1 MIVGKGRSLKL
12 KLLDLPCDGGS
23 SGTTGDLGRRFPDR
37 IVLGVSGKSSSWED
51 AVEREGDDADDP
63 VLLPR
68 SNCIA
73 PSEYWLSFFF
83 DFDFRPRRS
92 SPTIGERRENGE
104 NGRKEFN
111 RDGVV
116 VVVVVCGSC
125 LLLLAL
131 RPIFLSEVGIL
142 SLRGLGDRLRNNGPV
157 WSCDEEASSAFNLVV
172 VITPARLAVL
182 PTAPGFG
189 LVCGGEGLGGGGG
202 RRRGP

>member
-1 MIVGKGRSLKL
+1 MIVGNGRSLKL

-23 SGTTGDLGRRFPDR
+23 SGATGDLGRRFPDR

-51 AVEREGDDADDP
+51 AVEREADDADDP

-68 SNCIA
+68 SNCIV
-73 PSEYWLSFFF
+73 PSEYWLLF
-83 DFDFRPRRS
+83 DFDFDLSPRPS
-92 SPTIGERRENGE
+92 SSTIGDRRENGE

-111 RDGVV
+111 RDGV

-142 SLRGLGDRLRNNGPV
+142 SLRGEEDRLRNNGPV

-189 LVCGGEGLGGGGG
+189 LVRGGEGLGGGGG
-202 RRRGP
+202 GRRRGP